1 LVSNFDDEILGMNP
15 TFEVFSQGEEIVTG
29 QVVDTN
35 AAWLSQQAVALGFH
49 VTRHTAVGDKLE
61 DLIQVLLD
69 ISNRADCCIC
79 TGGLGPTSDDL
90 TAEAVAKA
98 FELPLIFDEIAFAQI
113 RQFFIGRNRP
123 MPECNRKQA
132 LLPQGSIRLDNHTGT
147 APGFALQHGRCWF
160 AFVPGVPSEMRYL
173 FLEHIQ
179 PMLANRFVLQPSQ
192 LITIKTIGIGES
204 DLQERI
210 SKIEIPSQVQLG
222 FRAELGEVQTKLLFP
237 SDYPQAQL
245 ENLTYLIAETIGDA
259 VYAIEGLGQQ
269 SGNLVSVVDQLMT
282 ARDHTLA
289 VVETISQGLLAA
301 KMVGVSWLR
310 SAVYEQ
316 SITRLTQRLEVK
328 NNPDDLITI
337 ALAVANAVQKS
348 TGVDM
353 VLIQLASEDYY
364 TNPNNDKAVT
374 VTNTLL
380 VNNELKQAIRII
392 AGDIKRKQ
400 HQAALSSLDLL
411 RRYLQG
417 KEIIE

>member
-1 LVSNFDDEILGMNP
+1 MNP

-61 DLIQVLLD
+61 NLIQVLLD

-90 TAEAVAKA
+90 TAEAVTKA
-98 FELPLIFDEIAFAQI
+98 FGLPLVFDEIAFAQI
-113 RQFFIGRNRP
+113 QQFFIGRNRP

-160 AFVPGVPSEMRYL
+160 AFVPGVPSEMRHL

-179 PMLANRFVLQPSQ
+179 PMLADRFVLQPSQ

-204 DLQERI
+204 DLQERV

-245 ENLTYLIAETIGDA
+245 ENLTYLIADTVGDA
-259 VYAIEGLGQQ
+259 VYTIEGLGQQ
-269 SGNLVSVVDQLMT
+269 SGDLVSVVDQLMT
-282 ARDHTLA
+282 AGGHTLA
-289 VVETISQGLLAA
+289 VVETVSQGLLAA
-301 KMVGVSWLR
+301 KIIGVSWLL
-310 SAVYEQ
+310 SAIYEQ
-316 SITRLTQRLEVK
+316 SITTLTRRLGVN
-328 NNPDDLITI
+328 NNPDDLMATAKAI
-337 ALAVANAVQKS
+337 ALAVQKS
-348 TGVDM
+348 TGADM
-353 VLIQLASEDYY
+353 VLIQLTSKDYY
-364 TNPNNDKAVT
+364 TDKNSDKSSLT

-380 VNNELKQAIRII
+380 VNKEHKQTVRSI

-400 HQAALSSLDLL
+400 HQAALSALDLL
-411 RRYLQG
+411 RRYLQD
-417 KEIIE
+417 KEIV